1 MEYNIYFD
9 ESGDLGWTLD
19 KPYRKGGGSSQF
31 FTIAYLILPSHK
43 DKIINRF
50 IKRFNTSRGSDREY
64 KGLVFTEKR
73 AKSMANKIAHL
84 LRLHEDIILGV
95 VSIKK
100 RNLPKQVMSS
110 SNDDVIYN
118 FLVQKGICD
127 KLTAFGQANIIPD
140 KRSVPKGSQNSCSD
154 LIKND
159 LWFWR
164 GSSVGINYAP
174 EESHQ
179 NARLIFI
186 DWIANFVWRNYELN
200 KDKAYRVLAPH
211 LVEEQLFF

>member
-1 MEYNIYFD
+1 MEYDIYFD

-31 FTIAYLILPSHK
+31 FTIAYLILPSDK
-43 DKIINRF
+43 NKIINRF
-50 IKRFNTSRGSDREY
+50 IKRFNTERGSDREY
-64 KGLVFTEKR
+64 KGLAFTEKR

-84 LRLHEDIILGV
+84 LRLHEDITLGAV
-95 VSIKK
+95 TVKK
-100 RNLPKQVMSS
+100 RNLPEQVIGSN
-110 SNDDVIYN
+110 NDDVAYN

-127 KLTAFGQANIIPD
+127 KLVGFEKANIIPD
-140 KRSVPKGSQNSCSD
+140 KRSVPRGSQNSCSD

-164 GSSVGINYAP
+164 RADVEIHYIP

-179 NARLIFI
+179 NTRLIFI
-186 DWIANFVWRNYELN
+186 DWIANFVWRYYELN
-200 KDKAYRVLAPH
+200 KDKAYRILTPH